1 MKKIIALLTDFG
13 SRGQHYVASMKGVI
27 LNINPNVKI
36 IDITHNIS
44 FFSIIEASYLI
55 KSTYKYFP
63 KETVFIIVV
72 DPGVGTNRE
81 ILIIRTKSKHFIIG
95 PNNGIF
101 SNIIKLE
108 NIVECVNVS
117 NKVYFNK
124 PVSTTFHGRDIMAPV
139 GAHITRD
146 IPIKEFGPRFNHDK
160 ILDYSLHYDVNEK
173 KKKIECVIQY
183 IDSFGNAITNVPI
196 RNDFVKG
203 TTLFL
208 KHDSSIKIEF
218 GDQSYVCRYVTH
230 FGSVP
235 INMLTLLKGSTN
247 FLEIAKN
254 QANAAKDI
262 GFNVGDI
269 ITLNL

>member
-1 MKKIIALLTDFG
+1 MEKIIALLTDFG

-101 SNIIKLE
+101 FNLFNKNEVKEGVFVTKDYYFIIP
-108 NIVECVNVS
+108 VS
-117 NKVYFNK
+117 N
-124 PVSTTFHGRDIMAPV
+124 T
-139 GAHITRD
+139 
-146 IPIKEFGPRFNHDK
+146 E
-160 ILDYSLHYDVNEK
+160 
-173 KKKIECVIQY
+173 
-183 IDSFGNAITNVPI
+183 
-196 RNDFVKG
+196 
-203 TTLFL
+203 
-208 KHDSSIKIEF
+208 
-218 GDQSYVCRYVTH
+218 
-230 FGSVP
+230 
-235 INMLTLLKGSTN
+235 
-247 FLEIAKN
+247 EI
-254 QANAAKDI
+254 
-262 GFNVGDI
+262 
-269 ITLNL
+269 

>member
-1 MKKIIALLTDFG
+1 MEKIIALLTDFG

-36 IDITHNIS
+36 IDITHNTS

-146 IPIKEFGPRFNHDK
+146 IPIKEFGPKFNHDK
-160 ILDYSLHYDVNEK
+160 ILDYSLHYDINEK

-183 IDSFGNAITNVPI
+183 IDSFGNGITNVPI
-196 RNDFVKG
+196 RNDFIKG
-203 TTLFL
+203 TALFL

-218 GDQSYVCRYVTH
+218 RDQSYVCRYVTH

-235 INMLTLLKGSTN
+235 INMLTVLKGSTN

-254 QANAAKDI
+254 QANAAKEI